1 LKGSGDKGDELMA
14 ASWEHTF
21 RNRMLRFEAD
31 RSSRSEEVAVSIKV
45 RVAMGCFHREHSPH
59 AFEII
64 DRQLLSIPMTD
75 QEFSF
80 EEHES
85 GPELLVYLAMT
96 TAGIALAK
104 SVVDLIIT
112 IIKARS
118 ESVKKGDRA
127 SAPVELIVRRVEK
140 GGELRE
146 EMVLRIGHND
156 PINPQDIE
164 ERLKDAAAKLLR
176 TDKDVNG

>member
-1 LKGSGDKGDELMA
+1 
-14 ASWEHTF
+14 
-21 RNRMLRFEAD
+21 
-31 RSSRSEEVAVSIKV
+31 
-45 RVAMGCFHREHSPH
+45 MGCFHREHSPH

-64 DRQLLSIPMTD
+64 DRQLLAIPMTD

-96 TAGIALAK
+96 TAGITLAK
-104 SVVDLIIT
+104 SVIDLIIT
-112 IIKARS
+112 IIKARAKG
-118 ESVKKGDRA
+118 VKKGDTR
-127 SAPVELIVRRVEK
+127 SAPIELIVRRVEK
-140 GGELRE
+140 DGEIRE

-164 ERLKDAAAKLLR
+164 ERLKDAAEKVLR
-176 TDKDVNG
+176 TDKDN

>member
-1 LKGSGDKGDELMA
+1 M
-14 ASWEHTF
+14 
-21 RNRMLRFEAD
+21 RRFEA
-31 RSSRSEEVAVSIKV
+31 SRASRAVEVAVSIKV
-45 RVAMGCFHREHSPH
+45 RVVSGCFHREHSPH

-64 DRQLLSIPMTD
+64 DRQLLSIPGSE

-85 GPELLVYLAMT
+85 GPELLVYLAVT
-96 TAGIALAK
+96 TAGITLVK
-104 SVVDLIIT
+104 SVIDLIIT

-118 ESVKKGDRA
+118 ESVKKGDRP
-127 SAPVELIVRRVEK
+127 SDPIELIVRRVEM
-140 GGELRE
+140 GGEFRE
-146 EMVLRIGHND
+146 EIVLRIGHDD

-176 TDKDVNG
+176 TDKDVKG